1 MRVLEIKRKVFIRV
15 LTSIFL
21 MSMIGAIASRLSYY
35 IENSK
40 SKIEKLEL
48 EASQIK
54 NEIFDLQGKALDA
67 KKFKEYWKKL
77 SERKKNSNGIKVDDI
92 NANLSLMSSRYSIS
106 NTNINIS
113 LPEVLKDGPFKRET
127 VKILFTKVS
136 LTFNSTNDLN
146 AIMFANDFLN
156 SLPGYPILTILDISK
171 NKDYTTQDLIDIS
184 AGKGNGLIVGRLEFV
199 WYVYKS

>member
-1 MRVLEIKRKVFIRV
+1 
-15 LTSIFL
+15 